1 MRSLMIFYELKYIV
15 SSKDGGLSFQDLP
28 KDIQIEI
35 KSKLAI
41 VILGKITSH
50 YIKRYSQG
58 QRSKLFQIILGSAGD
73 IFITGIKLLI
83 ASAIQIFERYGLK
96 LFKRKITNS
105 WRRNIVK
112 KWVDRKEQY
121 MSDETTRHYY
131 ASVVG
136 GSIEKGIY
144 SAVNIVVSLVDS
156 ITYCAY
162 LIHYIHLS
170 SITIS
175 IFYSFLV
182 LSAQCSVLNALRCA
196 RIIKVN

>member
-50 YIKRYSQG
+50 YIKGYSQG
-58 QRSKLFQIILGSAGD
+58 QR
-73 IFITGIKLLI
+73 IKLLI